1 MKIILA
7 SQSPARLELLKRI
20 GIKDISVIPAD
31 IDESALKKEKP
42 KDLAVRLSIEKAS
55 KIATNYSDQALII
68 AADTV
73 VCVGTRELPKPHT
86 NEDVR
91 YCLSLLSGRRHS
103 VYTGVTIINSVTKE
117 IRTKFAKTIVR
128 VKTLTNTEI
137 EEFIASKEGLNK
149 AGGYSI
155 QGLMQCYIP
164 FINGQVSNVIG
175 LPLFETKNMLV
186 SLGYKF

>member
-1 MKIILA
+1 MKVVLA
-7 SQSPARLELLKRI
+7 SQSPARLELLHRI
-20 GIKDISVIPAD
+20 GILNVSVIPAN
-31 IDESALKKEKP
+31 IDESSLKNEKP
-42 KDLAVRLSIEKAS
+42 KDLAIRLSKEKAL
-55 KIATNYSDQALII
+55 KISSNFGNQELII

-73 VCVGTRELPKPHT
+73 VCVGTRELPKPRT
-86 NEDVR
+86 DLDVR
-91 YCLSLLSGRRHS
+91 YCLSLLAGRRHR
-103 VYTGVTIINSVTKE
+103 VYTGVTIVKSGTDQ
-117 IRTKFAKTIVR
+117 IRTKLAKTIV
-128 VKTLTNTEI
+128 KIKKLTSVEI

-155 QGLMQCYIP
+155 QGFMQCFVP